1 MMREESDSQ
10 MVICDGVEDYLYERI
25 IDAYKMGMS
34 VIEISRVICRRADH
48 VHDLL
53 RKAGRIRTI
62 EKRSSRSV
70 FSLDPMLA
78 KEFGTIS
85 YSFARWCAG
94 WKFDA
99 GTAARAIRL
108 PHDVTG
114 PDQYVAAL
122 RRDFPEY
129 YCKRHDMPPTQLAPL
144 FTEDE
149 HPSVEIS
156 WDEERNCYLARV
168 IEYPEIEESG
178 RSLTMAFK
186 RMADLYRIKQIDEA
200 ITLYQNVS
208 ETNAK
213 IAAPYSC

>member
-1 MMREESDSQ
+1 MREELDSQ
-10 MVICDGVEDYLYERI
+10 MVICDGFEDYLYERI

-34 VIEISRVICRRADH
+34 VIEISRVICRLADH

-53 RKAGRIRTI
+53 RKAGRIRAI
-62 EKRSSRSV
+62 ERRGSRSV

-85 YSFARWCAG
+85 YSFAKWCAG

-99 GTAARAIRL
+99 GIAARAIRL

-129 YCKRHDMPPTQLAPL
+129 YCKRHDMPPSQLAPL
-144 FTEDE
+144 FAEDE
-149 HPSVEIS
+149 HPTVEIN

-186 RMADLYRIKQIDEA
+186 RMTDSYRIKQIDEA

-213 IAAPYSC
+213 VAAHCSC